1 MFLTDIN
8 ISHVYI
14 SKNIYVCVCVYVYNG
29 AHHDWSIIGSF
40 YFHI

>member
-8 ISHVYI
+8 VSHVYERD
-14 SKNIYVCVCVYVYNG
+14 IYTYMYIYMYNG